1 MIKYNNTWR
10 RELKFIVSEYS
21 EDSII
26 SLIKSHPIILSEI
39 YKERKINNI
48 YFDTIDFKN
57 FSDNVIG
64 LSNRLKIRIR
74 WYGETFTTIK
84 NPILEFKIKNG
95 LVGQKEY
102 FELEQFNTNEYI
114 TSKEIYNE
122 LMKNKTSVFAKQKLL
137 LTKPV
142 LINNYLRRYFISSCK
157 KFRVTFDKNL
167 NFYSFLGKKRRLIKT
182 KQNILEIKY
191 DKNEMINSGKI
202 TNYFPF
208 RLSKSSKYVTGINL
222 LTGLPNIY

>member
-1 MIKYNNTWR
+1 MTKDNDAWR

-26 SLIKSHPIILSEI
+26 SLIKSNPIIFSEI

-64 LSNRLKIRIR
+64 LSKRLKIRIR
-74 WYGETFTTIK
+74 WYGETFTTIN

-102 FELEQFNTNEYI
+102 FQLKQFNINEHTN
-114 TSKEIYNE
+114 SNEIYND
-122 LMKNKTSVFAKQKLL
+122 LIKNKTSVFAKQKLL

-142 LINNYLRRYFISSCK
+142 LINNYVRRYFISSCK
-157 KFRVTFDKNL
+157 KFRITFDKNL

-182 KQNILEIKY
+182 KQHILEIKY
-191 DKNEMINSGKI
+191 DKNEMLNSGKI
-202 TNYFPF
+202 TNYLPF
-208 RLSKSSKYVTGINL
+208 RLSKSSKYVNGISL

>member
-48 YFDTIDFKN
+48 YFDTINFKN

-102 FELEQFNTNEYI
+102 FQLEQFNINEGI

-157 KFRVTFDKNL
+157 KFRVTFDTNL

-191 DKNEMINSGKI
+191 DKNEMLNSGKI

-208 RLSKSSKYVTGINL
+208 RLSKSSKYVTGINI

>member
-1 MIKYNNTWR
+1 
-10 RELKFIVSEYS
+10 
-21 EDSII
+21 
-26 SLIKSHPIILSEI
+26 
-39 YKERKINNI
+39 
-48 YFDTIDFKN
+48 
-57 FSDNVIG
+57 
-64 LSNRLKIRIR
+64 
-74 WYGETFTTIK
+74 
-84 NPILEFKIKNG
+84 
-95 LVGQKEY
+95 
-102 FELEQFNTNEYI
+102 
-114 TSKEIYNE
+114 
-122 LMKNKTSVFAKQKLL
+122 MKNKTSVFAKQKLL

-157 KFRVTFDKNL
+157 KFKFTFDKNL